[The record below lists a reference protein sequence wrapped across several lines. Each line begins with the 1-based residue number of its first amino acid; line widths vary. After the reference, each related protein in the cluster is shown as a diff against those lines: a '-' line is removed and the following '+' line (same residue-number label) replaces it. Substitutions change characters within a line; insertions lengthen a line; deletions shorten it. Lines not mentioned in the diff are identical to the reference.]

1 MLCGLGLLPLL
12 SGSLGFGG
20 ACVDVGRAQIRG
32 ENPTNGG
39 GLHARSRMAATQGRV
54 RTRRA
59 RTRSAPLGCERVRVL
74 RCAAG
79 ARALPG
85 NVMDWHV
92 RRAPWRTRRT
102 SRAGPGVVGGRRR
115 RQSSKRSSIVV
126 ELAAQNSIKP
136 SFSSRSHILWPLGS
150 RFCASRRILTSLR
163 GRVESTRDRELAV
176 RQIPARI
183 GQGTVERAP
192 KGRGN
197 PPSLAFSR
205 GGAGQ
210 AGVLG
215 AVERERGG

>member
-1 MLCGLGLLPLL
+1 MEAGCTRAPAWWQRKGG
-12 SGSLGFGG
+12 SGHT
-20 ACVDVGRAQIRG
+20 GRALG
-32 ENPTNGG
+32 A
-39 GLHARSRMAATQGRV
+39 HSWAASVRMWLGVPQGW
-54 RTRRA
+54 T
-59 RTRSAPLGCERVRVL
+59 
-74 RCAAG
+74 
-79 ARALPG
+79 LPG
-85 NVMDWHV
+85 NIMDWHV
-92 RRAPWRTRRT
+92 RRATVRARRT
-102 SRAGPGVVGGRRR
+102 LRAGPRFVGGRRR
-115 RQSSKRSSIVV
+115 RLSSKRSSIVV
-126 ELAAQNSIKP
+126 ELAAQNSIK
-136 SFSSRSHILWPLGS
+136 SRFSSRSHILWPLGS

-215 AVERERGG
+215 AVERERGEASSR